1 MNQIQCTRPRSG
13 VSKEVVSALHDL
25 AQALS
30 AAIPEFSGE
39 PVAKALLRDSLQ
51 GILDVAI
58 VHDAIG
64 GYGIYPEFGRNDEEI
79 RDELLGGTA

>member
-13 VSKEVVSALHDL
+13 VSKEVVAALHDL

-30 AAIPEFSGE
+30 AAIPEFSE

-51 GILDVAI
+51 GILDVAM
-58 VHDAIG
+58 VHDELG
-64 GYGIYPEFGRNDEEI
+64 GYGIYPDFGSKDEEI
-79 RDELLGGTA
+79 RDHLLGDTA